1 MQLIISKA
9 SFPIFFSGYLSNKE
23 LTRMLTRVSKMF
35 SYKPTGTPR
44 RIHVDSTCILRR
56 YVEDQLWTNFRVIST
71 KFFYV
76 ISLIEKSPSFP
87 HTFFDVISMV
97 EKSTLFPHTF
107 FHVISMVEKSM
118 LFPGTFFDVI
128 SMVEQ
133 STSQPR
139 IFFDVIFLVEIST
152 TFLLIF
158 FNLILMVKKSTLFA
172 LTFFDEILMYSTSF
186 FVSCKLMKTF
196 EGVFLF

>member
-1 MQLIISKA
+1 MVQLIISKA

-139 IFFDVIFLVEIST
+139 IFFWCNFSRRNIHDVSTYFFQLNFDGQKIHFVCTYFFRRNFDVFDVIFG
-152 TFLLIF
+152 
-158 FNLILMVKKSTLFA
+158 
-172 LTFFDEILMYSTSF
+172 
-186 FVSCKLMKTF
+186 KL
-196 EGVFLF
+196 